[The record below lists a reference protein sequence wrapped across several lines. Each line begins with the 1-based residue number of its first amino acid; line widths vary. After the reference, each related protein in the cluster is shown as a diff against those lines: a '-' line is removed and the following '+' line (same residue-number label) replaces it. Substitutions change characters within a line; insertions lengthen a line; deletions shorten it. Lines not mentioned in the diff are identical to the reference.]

1 MIRSILFLLIILL
14 SAQGASKPAK
24 KAPVAAKSI
33 QEKSIELDENGY
45 ILAALDAQARQKN
58 DLASDYYLKLYE
70 KTNKKEYLY
79 NGLRVIDAS
88 NNVSKFSQLTVQA
101 LKKNPNDVTLKRFA
115 IIALLKS
122 GQYASASQEA
132 LALSN
137 ETKAVSDYTLL
148 ADAYLK
154 MSNYDAG
161 HSALVNAYKL
171 TFDNE
176 LADKIG
182 IIQYAHLR
190 NKGEA
195 ILFLEQHI
203 GSHGNSN
210 MIGSRL
216 AAFYA
221 DSGQYEKAA
230 QMFESVYDLSQ
241 DPMAAQEAMKLYAYQ
256 NNLPKL
262 RLLLEKSNI
271 NDPALLE
278 LYTREK
284 QFDKAS
290 DLARKLYK
298 KDQNPLYLA
307 QSSVFAYEA
316 AKDKNDPK
324 LLNEV
329 VEGLKSAN
337 GELESPLYLNYLG
350 YLMIDHDIN
359 VTEGIEYV
367 KRALD
372 KEPNSPFYIDSL
384 AWGHYKLGECVD
396 ALRLIKQVESMI
408 GTSEDEVRDHL
419 KAIEKCKTK
428 EKKQ

>member
-1 MIRSILFLLIILL
+1 MIKSILFSLILVL
-14 SAQGASKPAK
+14 SLEGATKTK
-24 KAPVAAKSI
+24 KQASITVKSAPI
-33 QEKSIELDENGY
+33 ILDENGF

-79 NGLRVIDAS
+79 SGLRAIDSSS
-88 NNVSKFSQLTVQA
+88 NSAKFSQLTAQS
-101 LKKNPNDVTLKRFA
+101 LKKNPDDVTLKRFS
-115 IIALLKS
+115 IIGLLKN
-122 GQYASASQEA
+122 GQYAQASQEA
-132 LALSN
+132 LVLSN
-137 ETKAVSDYTLL
+137 VTKAAPDYTLL

-161 HSALVNAYKL
+161 FSALENAYKL

-176 LADKIG
+176 LADKMG
-182 IIQYAHLR
+182 IIQYVHL
-190 NKGEA
+190 NKKA
-195 ILFLEQHI
+195 DAVLFLEQHI
-203 GSHGNSN
+203 GSHGNSK
-210 MIGSRL
+210 IVGSRL

-221 DSGQYEKAA
+221 DSGQYDKAA
-230 QMFESVYDLSQ
+230 EMFEGVYDLTQ
-241 DPMAAQEAMKLYAYQ
+241 DPMSAQEAMKLYAYQ
-256 NNLPKL
+256 NNVPKL
-262 RLLLEKSNI
+262 KLLLEKSNI

-278 LYTREK
+278 LYVREK

-290 DLARKLYK
+290 DLAKKLYK

-316 AKDKNDPK
+316 AKNKNDPK
-324 LLNEV
+324 LLSEV
-329 VEGLKSAN
+329 INGLKSAN
-337 GELESPLYLNYLG
+337 SELESPLYLNYLG
-350 YLMIDHDIN
+350 YLMIDHDMNI
-359 VTEGIEYV
+359 TEGMEYV

-408 GTSEDEVRDHL
+408 GTNEDEVRDHL

-428 EKKQ
+428 EKTQ

>member
-1 MIRSILFLLIILL
+1 MIKSILFLLIVML
-14 SAQGASKPAK
+14 SVEGASKPVK
-24 KAPVAAKSI
+24 KASELVKSALV
-33 QEKSIELDENGY
+33 KSIELDENGL

-58 DLASDYYLKLYE
+58 DLASEYYLKLYE
-70 KTNKKEYLY
+70 KTKKKEYLY
-79 NGLRVIDAS
+79 SGIRTIDAS
-88 NNVSKFSQLTVQA
+88 NNVAKFTQLTAQE
-101 LKKNPNDVTLKRFA
+101 LKKNPDDLTLKRFA
-115 IIALLKS
+115 IIGLLKN
-122 GQYASASQEA
+122 GQYAQASQEA
-132 LALSN
+132 LLLSN
-137 ETKAVSDYTLL
+137 ETKASPDYTLL

-161 HSALVNAYKL
+161 YRALSNAYAQ

-176 LADKIG
+176 LADKMG
-182 IIQYAHLR
+182 IIQYVHLR
-190 NKGEA
+190 NKAGAME
-195 ILFLEQHI
+195 FLEQHI
-203 GSHGNSN
+203 GSHGNSKTV
-210 MIGSRL
+210 GSRL

-221 DSGQYEKAA
+221 DNGQYDKAA
-230 QMFESVYDLSQ
+230 QMFESVYDLTQ
-241 DPMAAQEAMKLYAYQ
+241 DPIAAQEAMKLYAYQ

-262 RLLLEKSNI
+262 SLLLEKSNI

-278 LYTREK
+278 LYVKEK

-307 QSSVFAYEA
+307 QSSVFAYEG
-316 AKDKNDPK
+316 AKNKNDPK
-324 LLNEV
+324 LLGEV

-359 VTEGIEYV
+359 VTEGMEYV

-396 ALRLIKQVESMI
+396 ALRLIKQVESII
-408 GTSEDEVRDHL
+408 GTGEDEVKDHL
-419 KAIEKCKTK
+419 RAIEKCHSKDK
-428 EKKQ
+428 